1 MPNLSFLQSLEVFQ
15 NLWWSCQRL
24 FGVESNFS
32 VSFRP
37 RSKLN
42 NNCLKCTAQSPV
54 PEFGAPR
61 VRFIECLEELVRAL
75 VFMISS
81 PSQIYV
87 QLPHLITND

>member
-1 MPNLSFLQSLEVFQ
+1 MPNLSFLQSLEVVQ
-15 NLWWSCQRL
+15 NLWWRCKRL
-24 FGVESNFS
+24 FGVGVESNFS

-42 NNCLKCTAQSPV
+42 NNCQSPV

-61 VRFIECLEELVRAL
+61 ARFIQYLEELVQAL

-81 PSQIYV
+81 PSQIVV